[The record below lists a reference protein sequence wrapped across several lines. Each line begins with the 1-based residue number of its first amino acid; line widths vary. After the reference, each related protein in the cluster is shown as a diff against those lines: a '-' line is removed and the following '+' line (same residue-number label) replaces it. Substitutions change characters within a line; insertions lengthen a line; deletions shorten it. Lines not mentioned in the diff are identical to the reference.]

1 MKVNHQTAKAEKDK
15 CQINGIKGY
24 ESLDMK
30 DCSQLI
36 ALRKV

>member
-1 MKVNHQTAKAEKDK
+1 MKVSNWNAKVEKDK
-15 CQINGIKGY
+15 HQINVIKGY

-30 DCSQLI
+30 DCSQLT